1 MFGIIGSIISAV
13 SGAVS
18 AIGSGIA
25 NLASGI
31 ASLAVSVWQGV
42 SSFIGSLVKAFMP
55 EAEVP
60 EEEYDSF
67 GYALTKLELDNY
79 DSVAEYIRAGKEK
92 MNNFTLEEKEEIKN
106 FSEEE
111 KKGYASIALSA
122 YTKGISEKF
131 GLEDSINIGTLEGAQ
146 KLKLQPEEFKELV
159 DEYNEGNLPTL
170 NINAFLENKLDN
182 KDDSKMYEY
191 LKDKLDRLNEDFDIE
206 DAAEIQ

>member
-1 MFGIIGSIISAV
+1 
-13 SGAVS
+13 
-18 AIGSGIA
+18 
-25 NLASGI
+25 
-31 ASLAVSVWQGV
+31 
-42 SSFIGSLVKAFMP
+42 MP
-55 EAEVP
+55 EAEVGVDV
-60 EEEYDSF
+60 YVSF
-67 GYALTKLELDNY
+67 GYALTKLEPDDY
-79 DSVAEYIRAGKEK
+79 DSIAEYIQAGKEK

-106 FSEEE
+106 FSEEN
-111 KKGYASIALSA
+111 KKEYASIALSA

-131 GLEDSINIGTLEGAQ
+131 GLEDSITIGTLEGAQ

-206 DAAEIQ
+206 DAEEIQ

>member
-1 MFGIIGSIISAV
+1 MFGIIGSIVSAV

-122 YTKGISEKF
+122 YTKGI
-131 GLEDSINIGTLEGAQ
+131 
-146 KLKLQPEEFKELV
+146 
-159 DEYNEGNLPTL
+159 
-170 NINAFLENKLDN
+170 
-182 KDDSKMYEY
+182 
-191 LKDKLDRLNEDFDIE
+191 
-206 DAAEIQ
+206 

>member
-1 MFGIIGSIISAV
+1 MFGIIGSIVSAV

-111 KKGYASIALSA
+111 ILAKTEVITQFTNQNRTYSFIEFIKD
-122 YTKGISEKF
+122 TEGIKSS
-131 GLEDSINIGTLEGAQ
+131 LEILKNDLGKIN
-146 KLKLQPEEFKELV
+146 
-159 DEYNEGNLPTL
+159 
-170 NINAFLENKLDN
+170 
-182 KDDSKMYEY
+182 S
-191 LKDKLDRLNEDFDIE
+191 DIE
-206 DAAEIQ
+206 DLKNSGNVQELKKYKGKKREKEVQKKDIFFWCLLYKVLYL